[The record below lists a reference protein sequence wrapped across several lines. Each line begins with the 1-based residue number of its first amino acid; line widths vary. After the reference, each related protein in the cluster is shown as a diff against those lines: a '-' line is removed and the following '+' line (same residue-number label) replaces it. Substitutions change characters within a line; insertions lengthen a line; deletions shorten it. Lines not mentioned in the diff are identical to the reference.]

1 MSAYTKAELYQM
13 WRDGFRGQAHE
24 ARILSDFANC
34 TTVEAKEMLKE
45 FKEREAGAAHNK
57 ASPASYSFQFLDFP

>member
-34 TTVEAKEMLKE
+34 TTVEATEMLKE
-45 FKEREAGAAHNK
+45 FKEREAARK
-57 ASPASYSFQFLDFP
+57 R

>member
-13 WRDGFRGQAHE
+13 WRDGFRGQARE

-34 TTVEAKEMLKE
+34 TTVEATEMLKE
-45 FKEREAGAAHNK
+45 FKEREAARK
-57 ASPASYSFQFLDFP
+57 R